1 MAEAI
6 TEEMIIGEVLRRH
19 PESEA
24 VFRKYFGKGCFTC
37 PGSDNEDIAFGA
49 MMHNVDLAAV
59 IKALND
65 AIKKQDQIK
74 KVR

>member
-1 MAEAI
+1 MAEVI

-24 VFRKYFGKGCFTC
+24 VFKKYFGKGCFTC

-59 IKALND
+59 IAELNA
-65 AIKKQDQIK
+65 AIKKQG
-74 KVR
+74 

>member
-1 MAEAI
+1 MAEVI

-24 VFRKYFGKGCFTC
+24 VFKKYFGKGCFTC

-49 MMHNVDLAAV
+49 MMHNADLAA
-59 IKALND
+59 IIAELNA
-65 AIKKQDQIK
+65 AIKKQG
-74 KVR
+74 

>member
-1 MAEAI
+1 MAEVI

-24 VFRKYFGKGCFTC
+24 VFKKYFGKGCFTC

-49 MMHNVDLAAV
+49 MMHNADLAAV
-59 IKALND
+59 IAELNA
-65 AIKKQDQIK
+65 AIKKQG
-74 KVR
+74 

>member
-1 MAEAI
+1 MAEVI
-6 TEEMIIGEVLRRH
+6 TDDMIIGTVLRKH

-49 MMHNVDLAAV
+49 MMHNADLAAMLE
-59 IKALND
+59 ALNA
-65 AIKKQDQIK
+65 AIKKQG
-74 KVR
+74 

>member
-1 MAEAI
+1 MAEVI
-6 TEEMIIGEVLRRH
+6 TDDMIIGEVLRKH

-49 MMHNVDLAAV
+49 MMHNADLAAMLE
-59 IKALND
+59 ALNT
-65 AIKKQDQIK
+65 AIKKQG
-74 KVR
+74 